1 MGKESA
7 FQLVRDIET
16 TIERHR
22 YESEMTIAEAVGC
35 IEFVKHGMM
44 KDAFADEVACILDG
58 CEWSGKIA
66 DCKYLG
72 HIGPLCPECGETVEE
87 I

>member
-1 MGKESA
+1 MSRESA
-7 FQLVRDIET
+7 FQLVHDIET
-16 TIERHR
+16 VIDRHR

-35 IEFVKHGMM
+35 LEFVKHSMM
-44 KDAFADEVACILDG
+44 AGAYSDEVVCCSEL
-58 CEWSGKIA
+58 CEWSGKFA

-72 HIGPLCPECGETVEE
+72 AIGPLCPECGETTEE

>member
-1 MGKESA
+1 MARESA
-7 FQLVRDIET
+7 FQLVRDVERV
-16 TIERHR
+16 IERHR
-22 YESEMTIAEAVGC
+22 YESDMTVAEAVGC
-35 IEFVKHGMM
+35 LEFVKQSLMNE
-44 KDAFADEVACILDG
+44 AFIDEVVCCSDN

-72 HIGPLCPECGETVEE
+72 VIGPLCPECESVTEE

>member
-1 MGKESA
+1 MGRESA

-16 TIERHR
+16 AIERHR

-35 IEFVKHGMM
+35 LEFVKHDMM
-44 KDAFADEVACILDG
+44 KCAFADEVACVTGG

-66 DCKYLG
+66 DCKYTGEMG
-72 HIGPLCPECGETVEE
+72 HLCPECGEFVEE